1 MLFCILDEHPSDYTQ
16 FDVQGYSVTV
26 HDDRLAQALT
36 ELPDEKRDILLLSYF
51 LDMTDREIA
60 DKLNMVRY
68 TIQRKR
74 VKSLKEMKQ
83 RLEVNEDGGQSEE

>member
-1 MLFCILDEHPSDYTQ
+1 M
-16 FDVQGYSVTV
+16 
-26 HDDRLAQALT
+26 T

>member
-1 MLFCILDEHPSDYTQ
+1 MAST
-16 FDVQGYSVTV
+16 
-26 HDDRLAQALT
+26 
-36 ELPDEKRDILLLSYF
+36 LPDEKRDILLLSYF

>member
-1 MLFCILDEHPSDYTQ
+1 M
-16 FDVQGYSVTV
+16 QGYDVAV
-26 HDDRLAQALT
+26 DNEKLANALT
-36 ELPDEKRDILLLSYF
+36 ALPGEKRDILLLSYF
-51 LDMTDREIA
+51 LDMREIA

-68 TIQRKR
+68 TVQRKR

>member
-1 MLFCILDEHPSDYTQ
+1 M
-16 FDVQGYSVTV
+16 
-26 HDDRLAQALT
+26 
-36 ELPDEKRDILLLSYF
+36 PDEKRDILLLSYF

>member
-1 MLFCILDEHPSDYTQ
+1 
-16 FDVQGYSVTV
+16 
-26 HDDRLAQALT
+26 
-36 ELPDEKRDILLLSYF
+36 
-51 LDMTDREIA
+51 MTDREIA